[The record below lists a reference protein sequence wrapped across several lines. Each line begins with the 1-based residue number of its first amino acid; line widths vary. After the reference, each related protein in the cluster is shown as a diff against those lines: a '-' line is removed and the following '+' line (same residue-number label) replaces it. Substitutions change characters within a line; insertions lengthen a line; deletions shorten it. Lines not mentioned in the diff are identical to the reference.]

1 MSNDVEV
8 MAKKREVAG
17 SGEVR
22 KLRQDGWIPAVVY
35 GGGGESS
42 LLQMNQH
49 DFELM
54 LSRHGSESM
63 MIGLSIDGAPARQ
76 VLLKEVQH
84 HPISGHVLHVDF
96 HAVAMDKKI
105 AVSIPIELVGEA
117 KGVVAGGV
125 LEHPLREL
133 ELECLPGD
141 IVELIEVDVSAL
153 EIGDTMTVADIELD
167 RGKFDVL
174 SDPELAV
181 AAIVPPRKAEEEE
194 VAEEEAAAGAEPKV
208 IGEEESEESGE

>member
-8 MAKKREVAG
+8 MASRRTVAG

-22 KLRQDGWIPAVVY
+22 KLRQEGLIPAVVY
-35 GGGGESS
+35 SGGGESS
-42 LLQMNQH
+42 LIQMNQH

-63 MIGLSIDGAPARQ
+63 MIGLSIDGEPSRQ

-105 AVSIPIELVGEA
+105 AVNIPIELVGDA
-117 KGVVAGGV
+117 KGVLAGGV
-125 LEHPLREL
+125 LDHPLREI

-141 IVELIEVDVSAL
+141 IVELIEVDVTAL
-153 EIGDTMTVADIELD
+153 GIGDTMTVADIELD
-167 RGKFDVL
+167 HDKFSVL

-181 AAIVPPRKAEEEE
+181 ASVVQPRKAEEEL
-194 VAEEEAAAGAEPKV
+194 AEEEAATGAEPKV
-208 IGEEESEESGE
+208 IGEEESEESGD